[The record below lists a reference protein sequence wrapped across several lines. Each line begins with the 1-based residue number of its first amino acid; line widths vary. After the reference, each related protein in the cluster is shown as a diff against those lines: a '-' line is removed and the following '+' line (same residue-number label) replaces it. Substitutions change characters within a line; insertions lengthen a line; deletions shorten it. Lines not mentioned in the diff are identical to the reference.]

1 MRTVVLGV
9 VLMLVAISPKV
20 FGGEITLIE
29 PAGLG
34 RTGMLGRIEP
44 IFVDSCF
51 YRQIHPINTDSA
63 TSDAFQEFVYEIK
76 SENGIDWSSLRL
88 SIVSHGGII
97 AYPETSIPPYGW
109 WDAYVPPTSP
119 FAVDLPEASKMLFE
133 LEIDTLS
140 DSCWILTVTPGRRI
154 GNAKFVCAPECTIDA
169 IGGPGP
175 PVYIGPLCIVAGDT
189 LSPGFGQLFDLNL
202 ETDITSVS
210 VRDTL
215 SGPPWPPITLTKA
228 IGFDFNGP
236 VASDP
241 LPPDRATVM
250 TEAPTIQIV
259 ILDTFSYDICPYPGI
274 TPPVLPHPCTC
285 TDSACTTETG
295 ELMTYPYCK
304 IWSLNRARI
313 DTTSIRLSVNG
324 REYTISSPGMH
335 WLHDSLL
342 VLNTEE
348 AGLTFERGETVRVCL
363 EEATDR
369 TSQGYG
375 PNHLGRYRDWTH
387 PDTPIPFCWEF
398 YIAGTG
404 IEEAAATPEG
414 FGIKSIKPNP
424 FNSRTEI
431 KFELAKE
438 AEVSITVY
446 NVQGQKVESLIK
458 EKTLAPGHH
467 SVVWNADG
475 RTPTG
480 IYFIKLSA
488 GAFED
493 VKKVILLK

>member
-1 MRTVVLGV
+1 MKNFLIGCFTLTMLASSLFAGTV
-9 VLMLVAISPKV
+9 
-20 FGGEITLIE
+20 ELIE
-29 PAGLG
+29 PAGIG
-34 RTGMLGRIEP
+34 PAVCRWMTGSDMICLN
-44 IFVDSCF
+44 DSCSICIF
-51 YRQIHPINTDSA
+51 EINTDSC
-63 TSDAFQEFVYEIK
+63 SSNAFQPFVFRIE
-76 SENGIDWSSLRL
+76 STHGVDWSTLYFSV
-88 SIVSHGGII
+88 VSHGGDLC
-97 AYPETSIPPYGW
+97 YPFDVWFGW
-109 WDAYVPPTSP
+109 WDEWCYPDSALSENMWN
-119 FAVDLPEASKMLFE
+119 ANE
-133 LEIDTLS
+133 LSYQTAIDTLS
-140 DSCWILTVTPGRRI
+140 DMCWIFSIEPGPKI
-154 GNAKFVCAPECTIDA
+154 QPESFVYEPACTIFWA
-169 IGGPGP
+169 GFFGP
-175 PVYIGPLCIVAGDT
+175 IWQITGDT
-189 LSPGFGQLFDLNL
+189 LSPGFGQYF
-202 ETDITSVS
+202 TVMATVS
-210 VRDTL
+210 ATGISFVVRDTL
-215 SGPPWPPITLTKA
+215 GGIIRA
-228 IGFDFNGP
+228 GRDIGFDFNGP
-236 VASDP
+236 VASQP
-241 LPPDRATVM
+241 YPPDSSTTVD
-250 TEAPTIQIV
+250 TIPEIQVV
-259 ILDTFSYDICPYPGI
+259 ILDTFTYDFYPYPDSSGGTI
-274 TPPVLPHPCTC
+274 PPTEPHCACYEPG
-285 TDSACTTETG
+285 CTTATG
-295 ELMTYPYCK
+295 EWLHYPYCAAMQ
-304 IWSLNRARI
+304 IHRARI
-313 DTTSIRLSVNG
+313 DTTSVRLSVNG
-324 REYTISSPGMH
+324 REYTLESPGMH

-404 IEEAAATPEG
+404 IEEASATPEE

-446 NVQGQKVESLIK
+446 NIQGQKVESLMK
-458 EKTLAPGHH
+458 GETLASGSH

-480 IYFIKLSA
+480 IYLIKLFA